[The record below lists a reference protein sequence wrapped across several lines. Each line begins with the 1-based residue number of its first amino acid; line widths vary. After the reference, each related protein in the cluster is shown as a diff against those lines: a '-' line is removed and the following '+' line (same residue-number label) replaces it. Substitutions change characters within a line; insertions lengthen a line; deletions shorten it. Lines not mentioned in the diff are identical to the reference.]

1 MSTSL
6 NGTNHSAHLV
16 QSTPPAIAAVGSEG
30 ERSEPER
37 TTAAAAGGH
46 DTPDPEV
53 VGRPVRRRFTAA
65 YKQRILA
72 EVEAAAG
79 SGAVGRILRRE
90 GLYSSQLT
98 TWRKART
105 NSERAALASKK
116 RGPKPIP
123 KNPLQAEN
131 AQLKR
136 EKAQLQKKLH
146 TAELMIDLQKK
157 VSQLLGITLPV
168 LAQSDDDEVNS

>member
-1 MSTSL
+1 MSTLLNSL
-6 NGTNHSAHLV
+6 S
-16 QSTPPAIAAVGSEG
+16 QSNLMAQVAPAAAGAVGSEG

-37 TTAAAAGGH
+37 TTAPAAGD

-53 VGRPVRRRFTAA
+53 VGRAARRRFTAE

-72 EVEAAAG
+72 EVDGASG
-79 SGAVGRILRRE
+79 SGAVGRIIRRE

-98 TWRKART
+98 TWRKARR
-105 NSERAALASKK
+105 NSERLALEPKK
-116 RGPKPIP
+116 RGPKPTP
-123 KNPLQAEN
+123 ENPLQAEN
-131 AQLKR
+131 TKLKR
-136 EKAQLQKKLH
+136 ENVQLHKKLH

-168 LAQSDDDEVNS
+168 LEQSDDDEVNS